1 MNVKC
6 GISSKMMDS
15 KKIGKNGYSKEAWNH
30 YQCLN
35 QKLVGLNKRKLKIH
49 EYRELMGYPPLE
61 RRRRTPPI
69 LEETLAK
76 ALKIV
81 GEEE

>member
-1 MNVKC
+1 MTKIKC
-6 GISSKMMDS
+6 KISSKVMDK

-30 YQCLN
+30 YQCVN
-35 QKLVGLNKRKLKIH
+35 KKLVGLNKRKLKIH

-69 LEETLAK
+69 SEETLAK

-81 GEEE
+81 EE